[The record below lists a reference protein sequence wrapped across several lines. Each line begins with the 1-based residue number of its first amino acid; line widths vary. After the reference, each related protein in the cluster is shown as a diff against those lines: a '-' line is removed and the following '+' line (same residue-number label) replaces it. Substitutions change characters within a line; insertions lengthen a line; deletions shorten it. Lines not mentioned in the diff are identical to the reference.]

1 MCPKGYTSMVQSIV
15 ISNGNEAM
23 TVVPILSSADVFPF
37 LEGGLR
43 ESFPLFVL
51 FSPRLS
57 ELSDSEQPD
66 VSQDEEEEISK
77 AATVK
82 MKINKVFT
90 RKLLLQQMGGF
101 RCKMGLKWNCPIM
114 CQLKHVVN

>member
-1 MCPKGYTSMVQSIV
+1 MCPKGYNLMVQSIA

-43 ESFPLFVL
+43 VSFPLFVL
-51 FSPRLS
+51 FSPCLS

-66 VSQDEEEEISK
+66 ASQEEEIGNFQGCNCK
-77 AATVK
+77 
-82 MKINKVFT
+82 NEDKVFT
-90 RKLLLQQMGGF
+90 GNQLLQ
-101 RCKMGLKWNCPIM
+101 
-114 CQLKHVVN
+114 

>member
-1 MCPKGYTSMVQSIV
+1 MCPKGYTSMVQSIA
-15 ISNGNEAM
+15 ISSGNEAM

-43 ESFPLFVL
+43 ESFPLLVL
-51 FSPRLS
+51 FLPCLS

-66 VSQDEEEEISK
+66 VSQEEEEEISK

-82 MKINKVFT
+82 MKVNKVFT
-90 RKLLLQQMGGF
+90 RNRLLQRTGGF
-101 RCKMGLKWNCPIM
+101 KTFRYKMGLKWNCPF
-114 CQLKHVVN
+114 